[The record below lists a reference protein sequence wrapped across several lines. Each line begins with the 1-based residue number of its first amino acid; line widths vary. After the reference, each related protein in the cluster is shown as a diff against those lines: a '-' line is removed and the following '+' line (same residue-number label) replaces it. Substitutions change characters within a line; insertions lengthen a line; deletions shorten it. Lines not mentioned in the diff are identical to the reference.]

1 MLGHDPTA
9 STAENY
15 RRFAALEARGT
26 SPVYERICASISAD
40 RDLLGFLG
48 ELPPRCRQ
56 PNLLLGVVRYAF
68 GVQPDYGAFR
78 DTVLGH
84 RAEITEL
91 LLHRRTQTNE
101 PGRCAAMLPILAS
114 LPQPL
119 ALLEVG
125 ASAGLC
131 LIPDRYGYRYGDH
144 ALAGGPPVIDCRLVG
159 ATRPPLP
166 ARLPEVAWRRGI
178 DLSPLDVR
186 DPDDVRWLEAL
197 VWPGQ
202 TARERYLRES
212 LVLAREDPPPVVQ
225 GDLTEILEDVAADAP
240 ADATLVVFHT
250 AVLGYLPEE
259 QRIDFGRRV
268 EALGAAWIASEA
280 PGVLGFPARPGAL
293 TERGH
298 FVVTVG
304 GTLTAGEPVARMGPH
319 GDWLQWSANVQR
331 RPAAQ
336 CSGR

>member
-26 SPVYERICASISAD
+26 SPVYERICAAISSD
-40 RDLLGFLG
+40 REMLAFLG
-48 ELPPRCRQ
+48 EQPPRCRQ

-68 GVQPDYGAFR
+68 GAQQTYPAFR
-78 DTVLGH
+78 ATVLGNH
-84 RAEITEL
+84 ERIAA
-91 LLHRRTQTNE
+91 LLHERRNQTNE
-101 PGRCAAMLPILAS
+101 PGRCTALLPILAA

-131 LIPDRYGYRYGDH
+131 LLPDRYGYRYDDTVID
-144 ALAGGPPVIDCRLVG
+144 GGPPVLGCRIVG

-166 ARLPEVAWRRGI
+166 QALPEVAWRKGI
-178 DLSPLDVR
+178 DLEPLDVT

-202 TARERYLRES
+202 VDRERHLREA
-212 LVLAREDPPPVVQ
+212 LDVAREDPPEVVRA
-225 GDLTEILEDVAADAP
+225 DLTEALEDVAAEAP
-240 ADATLVVFHT
+240 QDATLVVFHT
-250 AVLGYLPEE
+250 AVLGYVADEV
-259 QRIDFGRRV
+259 RADFARRV
-268 EALGAAWIASEA
+268 QALDAAWIASEA
-280 PGVLGFPARPGAL
+280 PGVLGEPARPGAL
-293 TERGH
+293 LERGH

-304 GTLTAGEPVARMGPH
+304 GPLYAQEPVARMGPH
-319 GDWLQWSANVQR
+319 GDWIEWAGSASVALR
-331 RPAAQ
+331 
-336 CSGR
+336 